1 MRYHAAKKYAV
12 RILPILFWL
21 GVWQL
26 VSMGVGQPI
35 LLVSPLTALVT
46 LLRLMGT
53 MDFYLSIALSFGR
66 ILLGFSL
73 AACAGVILGTLAFRF
88 VALKT
93 LLSPLV
99 SAIKATPVASFVILA
114 LVWLNSANLSI
125 FTAFLMVLPVLYGH
139 TMAGLNSADPKL
151 LEMTKAFG
159 IGHFKTV
166 RAVYIPALY
175 PYFLTGCHLALGICW
190 KAGIAAEVIG
200 QPAAS
205 IGDKLYRA
213 KLFLATDELFA
224 WTLAII
230 ILSVLF
236 EKVVV
241 CCVQAI
247 LKKFRENST

>member
-1 MRYHAAKKYAV
+1 MRHNATRKYAA

-21 GVWQL
+21 GIWQL
-26 VSMGVGQPI
+26 ASMGVGQPI
-35 LLVSPLTALVT
+35 LLVSPFTALAT

-53 MDFYLSIALSFGR
+53 GDFYLSIALSFGR

-73 AACAGVILGTLAFRF
+73 AACVGVFLGALAFRF

-114 LVWLNSANLSI
+114 LVWLDSANLSI
-125 FTAFLMVLPVLYGH
+125 FTGFLMVLPVLYGH
-139 TMAGLNSADPKL
+139 TIAGLSSADPKL

-159 IGHFKTV
+159 IRPFKTV
-166 RAVYIPALY
+166 WAVYIPSLY

-230 ILSVLF
+230 ILSIAF
-236 EKVVV
+236 EKAVV

-247 LKKFRENST
+247 LRAFRGNGI